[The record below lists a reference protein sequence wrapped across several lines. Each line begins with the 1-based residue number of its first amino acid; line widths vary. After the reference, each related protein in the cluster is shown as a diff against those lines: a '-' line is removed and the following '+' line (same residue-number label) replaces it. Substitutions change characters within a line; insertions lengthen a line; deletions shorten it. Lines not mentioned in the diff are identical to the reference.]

1 MLQPVECNNVET
13 VFLAKFLQNTLS
25 RKHHITEEEMCQE
38 NDSTNITVIIRYQ
51 KEQNDFKFE
60 TNISISFDI
69 ARPFLFRS
77 DMILLIIT
85 VIVILQ

>member
-1 MLQPVECNNVET
+1 
-13 VFLAKFLQNTLS
+13 
-25 RKHHITEEEMCQE
+25 MCQE

-69 ARPFLFRS
+69 AKPFLFRS